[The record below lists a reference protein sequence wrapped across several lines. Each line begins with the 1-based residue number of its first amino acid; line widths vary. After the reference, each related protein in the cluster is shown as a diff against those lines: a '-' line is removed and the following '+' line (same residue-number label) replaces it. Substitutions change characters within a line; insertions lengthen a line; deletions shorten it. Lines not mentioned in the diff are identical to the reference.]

1 MVNTFSRLFLKSSP
15 ETELN
20 REETLTL
27 FSYVVRFTRATPG
40 ISLINDPTVTITK
53 LLEKTTQLVTHGDLS
68 ELGQVGELGTAPGSS
83 LQIAYPLSIK
93 AYEAVLS
100 IENALLGLIKKEQVE
115 DTSLHEDLIKLLVY
129 STECT
134 LRSFSA
140 KGFVHQSV
148 LDHVVVVV
156 REYKTTAN
164 LTIPIP

>member
-1 MVNTFSRLFLKSSP
+1 M
-15 ETELN
+15 
-20 REETLTL
+20 
-27 FSYVVRFTRATPG
+27 
-40 ISLINDPTVTITK
+40 
-53 LLEKTTQLVTHGDLS
+53 THGDLS

-83 LQIAYPLSIK
+83 LQITHPLSIK

-100 IENALLGLIKKEQVE
+100 IENALLGLIKNEQVE

-156 REYKTTAN
+156 REYKSTAN
-164 LTIPIP
+164 LTIAIP